1 MAYTLYNKP
10 YQSPQQLIATLQ
22 SKNIFF
28 SNIPAA
34 EKILSEINYYKF
46 KMYLHPFL
54 DPTQPKK
61 YYVGTKFEDALELY
75 RFDDKL
81 RDILFSIIGRI
92 EIKLKTKLDRKISS
106 FTNANSPTN
115 DIFWYLNFDYY
126 KSRNK
131 KEIASLLNKLNS
143 TFISS
148 KEAYVEHYKSHYYND
163 SSDNYKLMPPFWIIS
178 ELMTLG
184 DIAKFYD
191 FLNISKFDI
200 HNPRSNKL
208 EQLANEFGA
217 SSVSSLVSWVYA
229 IRDIRNRCAHH
240 SRLWN
245 TIIREP
251 GEIVLMLTHSSTFSN
266 RIYLSL
272 VMMHIMIKAL
282 NITGIDLKQNLL
294 DLENEFPIFKVL
306 NSSAG
311 FPPNWDTDPIW
322 N

>member
-10 YQSPQQLIATLQ
+10 YQSPQQLILALQ
-22 SKNIFF
+22 SKNILF
-28 SNIPAA
+28 SDIPVA

-54 DPTQPKK
+54 DPTLPKQ
-61 YYVGTKFEDALELY
+61 YYVGAKFEDALELY

-106 FTNANSPTN
+106 FTN
-115 DIFWYLNFDYY
+115 DIFWYLDLQYY
-126 KSRNK
+126 KIKSKN
-131 KEIASLLNKLNS
+131 EIASLLNKLNS

-148 KEAYVEHYKSHYYND
+148 KEEYAEHYKSHYYNE
-163 SSDNYKLMPPFWIIS
+163 SSNNYKVLPPFWIIS

-184 DIAKFYD
+184 DIAKFYNLLD
-191 FLNISKFDI
+191 INKFNIAR
-200 HNPRSNKL
+200 PRSNKL
-208 EQLANEFGA
+208 EELANEFGA
-217 SSVSSLVSWVYA
+217 TSVSALISWIYA

-245 TIIREP
+245 SIIREP
-251 GEIVLMLTHSSTFSN
+251 GEIRTQLTLSPLHAN
-266 RIYLSL
+266 RIYFSL
-272 VMMHIMIKAL
+272 VMMYIMIKKL
-282 NITGIDLKQNLL
+282 NITDIDLKQELLNL
-294 DLENEFPIFKVL
+294 EIKYPIFKRL

-311 FPPNWDTDPIW
+311 FPINWNTDPIW

>member
-22 SKNIFF
+22 SKNVLFL
-28 SNIPAA
+28 NIPAA

-92 EIKLKTKLDRKISS
+92 EIKLKTKLDRKIT
-106 FTNANSPTN
+106 TNTN
-115 DIFWYLNFDYY
+115 KIFWYLDLQYY
-126 KSRNK
+126 KQYK
-131 KEIASLLNKLNS
+131 QYEIASLLNKLNS

-148 KEAYVEHYKSHYYND
+148 KEEYVKHYKSHYYNE
-163 SSDNYKLMPPFWIIS
+163 SSDNYKVLPPFWIIS
-178 ELMTLG
+178 ELMTFG
-184 DIAKFYD
+184 EIAKFYD
-191 FLNISKFDI
+191 LLDISKFNVN
-200 HNPRSNKL
+200 NPRSNKL
-208 EQLANEFGA
+208 EELANEFG
-217 SSVSSLVSWVYA
+217 STSVSALISWIYS
-229 IRDIRNRCAHH
+229 IRDIRNRSAHH

-245 TIIREP
+245 SIIREP
-251 GEIVLMLTHSSTFSN
+251 GEIRTQLSLSPLYTN
-266 RIYLSL
+266 RIYFSL
-272 VMMHIMIKAL
+272 VMMHIIIKKL
-282 NITGIDLKQNLL
+282 NITDINLKQELL
-294 DLENEFPIFKVL
+294 DLEIIYPIFKRL